1 MFMQGQHSSRQSECT
16 GGICLQLR
24 IPRRSIRATELLQ
37 SLPMHG
43 KLSLEFP
50 APDKLQLV
58 LAGSWLLA
66 NSPPRAGDIEQQLAA
81 RSDIRSISFNGKGIT
96 EWDTGLLTFLARVY
110 RLAARQSID
119 IDPEGLPD
127 GARRMMALS
136 TAVPPIEGTGKQT
149 GEAPLLHRIGVLAQA
164 MWHAAPEMLHFLGEV
179 TLSFGRL
186 FRGKAQFRRAD
197 LVLLVQDVGPQS
209 LPIIA
214 LVSFLVGIIVAY
226 MGAVQLAQ
234 FGAQIYIAN
243 LVGLGMTR
251 EMGALMT
258 GVIMSGRTGA
268 AFAAQ
273 LGTMQVNEEIDA
285 FRTLGF
291 NPIDFLVL
299 PRMLALILV
308 MPALVLYSDIVG
320 ITGGMFVA
328 VTAFDIGTFEY
339 YQQTVRSMEWTHIWG
354 GVVKGTIYAI
364 LIAFAGC
371 LRGMQCGRSAEAVGE
386 ATTSA
391 VVTSILF
398 IVIAG
403 AVLTVLYQQLGI

>member
-1 MFMQGQHSSRQSECT
+1 M
-16 GGICLQLR
+16 
-24 IPRRSIRATELLQ
+24 P
-37 SLPMHG
+37 G
-43 KLSLEFP
+43 KLNLEFHS
-50 APDKLQLV
+50 PDDLRLV

-66 NSPPRAGDIEQQLAA
+66 SDRPQVDEIVQQLTAH
-81 RSDIRSISFNGKGIT
+81 SDIRSISFDARGIS
-96 EWDTGLLTFLARVY
+96 EWDTGLLIFLARIY
-110 RLAARQSID
+110 RLASRRNIN
-119 IDPEGLPD
+119 IDPAGLPE
-127 GARRMMALS
+127 GARRMMALA
-136 TAVPPIEGTGKQT
+136 TAVPPKAGTDKRGS
-149 GEAPLLHRIGVLAQA
+149 EAPLLERLGLLALAKWQ
-164 MWHAAPEMLHFLGEV
+164 AAPEMLHFLGE
-179 TLSFGRL
+179 LSLSLGRL
-186 FRGKAQFRRAD
+186 VRGKAQFRRSD
-197 LVLLVQDVGPQS
+197 LMLVIQDVGPQS

-214 LVSFLVGIIVAY
+214 LISFLVGIIVAY

-258 GVIMSGRTGA
+258 GVIVAGRTGA

-299 PRMLALILV
+299 PRMLALVLV
-308 MPALVLYSDIVG
+308 MPALVLYADIVG

-328 VTAFDIGTFEY
+328 VTTFDIGTFEY
-339 YQQTVRSMEWTHIWG
+339 YQQTVRSMEWTHIWS
-354 GVVKGTIYAI
+354 GVLKGTVYAM
-364 LIAFAGC
+364 LVAFAGC
-371 LRGMQCGRSAEAVGE
+371 LRGIQCGRSAEAVGE

-403 AVLTVLYQQLGI
+403 AVLTILYQQLGI

>member
-1 MFMQGQHSSRQSECT
+1 LHP
-16 GGICLQLR
+16 GIGT
-24 IPRRSIRATELLQ
+24 ATIIILYYLLI
-37 SLPMHG
+37 SLPVPG
-43 KLSLEFP
+43 KLNLKFQP
-50 APDKLQLV
+50 PDNLRLV
-58 LAGSWLLA
+58 LAGNWLLTGSRPQA
-66 NSPPRAGDIEQQLAA
+66 SDIEQQLAA
-81 RSDIRSISFNGKGIT
+81 CGDIRNISFDGT
-96 EWDTGLLTFLARVY
+96 ELLDWDTGLLTFLASVY
-110 RLAARQSID
+110 RLADRRNID
-119 IDPEGLPD
+119 IDPTGLPE
-127 GARRMMALS
+127 GARRMMALA
-136 TAVPPIEGTGKQT
+136 TAVPPQAGTGKH
-149 GEAPLLHRIGVLAQA
+149 GDEAPLLQRVGLLALA
-164 MWHAAPEMLHFLGEV
+164 MWQAAPEMLRFLGEV
-179 TLSFGRL
+179 TLSLGRL
-186 FRGKAQFRRAD
+186 VRGKAQVRRSD
-197 LVLLVQDVGPQS
+197 LMLVIQDVGPHS

-214 LVSFLVGIIVAY
+214 LISFLVGIIVAY

-258 GVIMSGRTGA
+258 AVIMAGRTGA

-285 FRTLGF
+285 FKTLGF
-291 NPIDFLVL
+291 NPVDFLVL
-299 PRMLALILV
+299 PRILALVLV

-328 VTAFDIGTFEY
+328 VTAFDISTFEY

-354 GVVKGTIYAI
+354 GVFKGTVYAI

-371 LRGMQCGRSAEAVGE
+371 LRGIQCGRSAQAVGE

-403 AVLTVLYQQLGI
+403 AILTILYQQLGI

>member
-1 MFMQGQHSSRQSECT
+1 M
-16 GGICLQLR
+16 
-24 IPRRSIRATELLQ
+24 P
-37 SLPMHG
+37 G
-43 KLSLEFP
+43 KLSLETP
-50 APDKLQLV
+50 ANDDLQLV
-58 LAGSWLLA
+58 LAGSWVLA
-66 NSPPRAGDIEQQLAA
+66 ESRPPASDVEQYLQAHGEICKICF
-81 RSDIRSISFNGKGIT
+81 DGKGIT
-96 EWDTGLLTFLARVY
+96 DWDTGLLIFLARVY
-110 RLAARQSID
+110 RLASSQDID
-119 IDPEGLPD
+119 IDPAGLPD
-127 GARRMMALS
+127 GARRMLALA
-136 TAVPPIEGTGKQT
+136 TTVPPREGTGKRH
-149 GEAPLLHRIGVLAQA
+149 GEAPLLQRLGLLAQT
-164 MWHAAPEMLHFLGEV
+164 MWRAAPEMLHFLGEI

-186 FRGKAQFRRAD
+186 VRGKAQFRRAD
-197 LVLLVQDVGPQS
+197 LMLVTQDVGPQS

-214 LVSFLVGIIVAY
+214 LISFLVGIIVAY

-258 GVIMSGRTGA
+258 GVIMAGRTGA
-268 AFAAQ
+268 SFAAQ

-328 VTAFDIGTFEY
+328 VTAFDISTFEY
-339 YQQTVRSMEWTHIWG
+339 YQQTVRAMEWRHIWG
-354 GVVKGTIYAI
+354 GVFKGTVYAT

-371 LRGMQCGRSAEAVGE
+371 LRGIQCGRSAQAVGE

-403 AVLTVLYQQLGI
+403 AVLTILYQQMGI

>member
-1 MFMQGQHSSRQSECT
+1 MS
-16 GGICLQLR
+16 
-24 IPRRSIRATELLQ
+24 
-37 SLPMHG
+37 G
-43 KLSLEFP
+43 KLSIEFP
-50 APDKLQLV
+50 SKDNLRLV
-58 LAGSWLLA
+58 LAGSWLLGS
-66 NSPPRAGDIEQQLAA
+66 SPSRDVDIEQQLAA
-81 RSDIRSISFNGKGIT
+81 HADIRTISFDGKAVSD
-96 EWDTGLLTFLARVY
+96 WDTGLLTFLARVY
-110 RLAARQSID
+110 RLAASKHIE
-119 IDPEGLPD
+119 IDPAGLPG
-127 GARRMMALS
+127 GARRIMALA
-136 TAVPPIEGTGKQT
+136 TAIPPREDTGRH
-149 GEAPLLHRIGVLAQA
+149 GVEAPLLHRFGLVALA
-164 MWHAAPEMLHFLGEV
+164 MWRAAPEMLHFLGEV

-186 FRGKAQFRRAD
+186 VRGKAQFRRAD
-197 LVLLVQDVGPQS
+197 LMLLIQDVGPQS

-258 GVIMSGRTGA
+258 GVIMAGRTGA

-339 YQQTVRSMEWTHIWG
+339 YQQTVRSMEWRHIWG
-354 GVVKGTIYAI
+354 GVFKGSIYGV

-371 LRGMQCGRSAEAVGE
+371 LRGIECGRSAQAVGE

-403 AVLTVLYQQLGI
+403 AVLTVLYQQLGF